1 LSSETRRDVSRRR
14 LTGLNGRQIVR
25 ALERAG
31 FKVLR
36 VSGSH
41 HILGRPGVAGSR
53 VIVPVH
59 GARDVP
65 PGTVRSIVAQAGMTV
80 DKFLALV

>member
-1 LSSETRRDVSRRR
+1 MSRRK
-14 LTGLNGRQIVR
+14 LTGLSGRQVVR

-31 FKVLR
+31 FRELR

-41 HILGRPGVAGSR
+41 HILGKSGGAGSR

-65 PGTVRSIVAQAGMTV
+65 PGTVRSIITQAGMTV
-80 DKFLALV
+80 DAFIALL

>member
-1 LSSETRRDVSRRR
+1 MSRRK

-31 FKVLR
+31 FRVLR
-36 VSGSH
+36 TSGSH
-41 HILGRPGVAGSR
+41 HILGKSGVAGSR

-65 PGTVRSIVAQAGMTV
+65 PGTVRSIIAQTGMTV
-80 DKFLALV
+80 DAFIALL

>member
-1 LSSETRRDVSRRR
+1 MAHRK
-14 LTGLNGRQIVR
+14 LTGLTGRQIVR

-31 FKVLR
+31 FEVLR

-41 HILGRPGVAGSR
+41 HVLGKPGATGSR

-65 PGTVRSIVAQAGMTV
+65 PGTVRSIIAQSRLTV
-80 DKFLALV
+80 DEFMSLV

>member
-1 LSSETRRDVSRRR
+1 VSRRK

-31 FKVLR
+31 FEILR

-41 HILGRPGVAGSR
+41 HVLGKPGSGASR

-59 GARDVP
+59 GAHDLP
-65 PGTVRSIVAQAGMTV
+65 PGTVRSIVTQANLTI
-80 DKFLALV
+80 DEFLSLV

>member
-1 LSSETRRDVSRRR
+1 VSRRK

-31 FKVLR
+31 FRVLR
-36 VSGSH
+36 TSGSH
-41 HILGRPGVAGSR
+41 HILGKPGVAGSR

-65 PGTVRSIVAQAGMTV
+65 PGTVRSIITQAGMTV
-80 DKFLALV
+80 DAFFALL

>member
-1 LSSETRRDVSRRR
+1 MPPRK
-14 LTGLNGRQIVR
+14 LTGLSGKQILR

-31 FKVLR
+31 FEVLR

-41 HILGRPGVAGSR
+41 HVLGRPGLPGSR

-59 GARDVP
+59 GAHDLP
-65 PGTVRSIVAQAGMTV
+65 PGTVRSIIAQARLTV
-80 DKFLALV
+80 DEFMSLV

>member
-1 LSSETRRDVSRRR
+1 MARRKLSG
-14 LTGLNGRQIVR
+14 LTGGQIVR
-25 ALERAG
+25 VLERAG
-31 FKVLR
+31 FEVLR

-41 HILGRPGVAGSR
+41 HILGRPGVAGSS

-65 PGTVRSIVAQAGMTV
+65 PGTVRSIIAQSRLTV
-80 DKFLALV
+80 DEFMSLL

>member
-1 LSSETRRDVSRRR
+1 VSRRK

-31 FKVLR
+31 FRVLR
-36 VSGSH
+36 TSGSH
-41 HILGRPGVAGSR
+41 HILGKPGGAGSR

-65 PGTVRSIVAQAGMTV
+65 PGTVRSIITQAGMTV
-80 DKFLALV
+80 DAFFALL

>member
-1 LSSETRRDVSRRR
+1 MSPRKLS
-14 LTGLNGRQIVR
+14 GLNGRHVVR

-31 FKVLR
+31 FVVLR

-41 HILGRPGVAGSR
+41 HVLGKPGASGTR

-59 GARDVP
+59 GARDLP
-65 PGTVRSIVAQAGMTV
+65 PGTVRSIIAQANLTIEE
-80 DKFLALV
+80 FLSLL

>member
-1 LSSETRRDVSRRR
+1 VSRRK

-31 FKVLR
+31 FRVLR
-36 VSGSH
+36 ASGSH
-41 HILGRPGVAGSR
+41 HILGKPGVAGSR

-65 PGTVRSIVAQAGMTV
+65 PGTVRSIITQAGMTV
-80 DKFLALV
+80 DAFFALL

>member
-1 LSSETRRDVSRRR
+1 VSRRK

-31 FKVLR
+31 FRLLR

-41 HILGRPGVAGSR
+41 HILARPGLPGSR

-59 GARDVP
+59 GARDLP
-65 PGTVRSIVAQAGMTV
+65 PGTVRSIIVQSNLTLEEFMS
-80 DKFLALV
+80 LV